1 MFEASFSFDCR
12 DKQILVVEDEY
23 DIGDIIEHYLKR
35 EGMQVLRA
43 MNGKQAIEIHAA
55 QPIDLIL
62 LDIKLP
68 ELNGWEVL
76 SKIRQKA
83 QTPVIMLTALDQEI
97 DKVMALRIGADDF
110 VVKPF
115 NPNEV
120 VARVQAVLRR
130 AQQNSQ
136 TVKKNLIY
144 KNIEINTDIHSVY
157 VHQQD
162 KKVMLNL
169 TLTEYKILLQMID
182 HPHKVF
188 TRGELLNHCLPDSD
202 ALERTVDSHVSKL
215 RKKLEE
221 HGLQQLLINGFAQRR
236 FKPQS
241 PARQL
246 VQALTEEADTTPP
259 TCLCL
264 IHGHVGA
271 MQQGFH
277 GAAIVGKKA
286 DTDTG
291 RRLER
296 HARNL
301 AGCAQFFS
309 QVLDHHLRLAQ
320 CALGQHD
327 DKLITRQPADDVDF
341 ATILGQAPGDHSKK
355 LVTRRMPQ

>member
-130 AQQNSQ
+130 AQQNQ
-136 TVKKNLIY
+136 QAQNKNLLY
-144 KNIEINTDIHSVY
+144 KNIEIHTAIHSVY
-157 VHQQD
+157 IHQQH
-162 KKVMLNL
+162 KKVVLNL

-188 TRGELLNHCLPDSD
+188 TRSELLNHCLPDSD

-221 HGLQQLLINGFAQRR
+221 HGLQQMLINVRG
-236 FKPQS
+236 
-241 PARQL
+241 
-246 VQALTEEADTTPP
+246 
-259 TCLCL
+259 
-264 IHGHVGA
+264 VGY
-271 MQQGFH
+271 
-277 GAAIVGKKA
+277 
-286 DTDTG
+286 
-291 RRLER
+291 R
-296 HARNL
+296 
-301 AGCAQFFS
+301 
-309 QVLDHHLRLAQ
+309 LDH
-320 CALGQHD
+320 
-327 DKLITRQPADDVDF
+327 
-341 ATILGQAPGDHSKK
+341 
-355 LVTRRMPQ
+355 PQEI

>member
-1 MFEASFSFDCR
+1 MYEASFSFDCR

-43 MNGKQAIEIHAA
+43 MNGKQAIEIHAS

-83 QTPVIMLTALDQEI
+83 QTPVIMLTALDQDI

-130 AQQNSQ
+130 AQQNQ
-136 TVKKNLIY
+136 QAQNRNLLY
-144 KNIEINTDIHSVY
+144 KNIEIHSDLHSVY
-157 VHQQD
+157 VRQQD
-162 KKVMLNL
+162 KKIMLNL
-169 TLTEYKILLQMID
+169 TLTEYKILLLMID
-182 HPHKVF
+182 QPYKVF
-188 TRGELLNHCLPDSD
+188 TRGELMNHCLPDSD

-221 HGLQQLLINGFAQRR
+221 HGLQNMLINVRG
-236 FKPQS
+236 
-241 PARQL
+241 
-246 VQALTEEADTTPP
+246 
-259 TCLCL
+259 
-264 IHGHVGA
+264 VGY
-271 MQQGFH
+271 
-277 GAAIVGKKA
+277 
-286 DTDTG
+286 
-291 RRLER
+291 R
-296 HARNL
+296 
-301 AGCAQFFS
+301 
-309 QVLDHHLRLAQ
+309 LDHPAQ
-320 CALGQHD
+320 
-327 DKLITRQPADDVDF
+327 
-341 ATILGQAPGDHSKK
+341 
-355 LVTRRMPQ
+355 

>member
-43 MNGKQAIEIHAA
+43 MNGKQAIEIHASH
-55 QPIDLIL
+55 PIDLIL

-83 QTPVIMLTALDQEI
+83 QTPVIMLTALDQDI

-130 AQQNSQ
+130 AQQNQ
-136 TVKKNLIY
+136 QPQNRNLLY
-144 KNIEINTDIHSVY
+144 KNIEIHTDLHSVY
-157 VHQQD
+157 IRQQD
-162 KKVMLNL
+162 KKIMLNL
-169 TLTEYKILLQMID
+169 TLTEYKILLLMID
-182 HPHKVF
+182 QPYKVF
-188 TRGELLNHCLPDSD
+188 TRGELMNHCLPDSD

-221 HGLQQLLINGFAQRR
+221 QGLQNMLINVRG
-236 FKPQS
+236 
-241 PARQL
+241 
-246 VQALTEEADTTPP
+246 
-259 TCLCL
+259 
-264 IHGHVGA
+264 VGY
-271 MQQGFH
+271 
-277 GAAIVGKKA
+277 
-286 DTDTG
+286 
-291 RRLER
+291 R
-296 HARNL
+296 
-301 AGCAQFFS
+301 
-309 QVLDHHLRLAQ
+309 LDHPAQ
-320 CALGQHD
+320 
-327 DKLITRQPADDVDF
+327 
-341 ATILGQAPGDHSKK
+341 
-355 LVTRRMPQ
+355 

>member
-43 MNGKQAIEIHAA
+43 MNGKQAIEIHASH
-55 QPIDLIL
+55 PVDLIL

-83 QTPVIMLTALDQEI
+83 QTPVIMLTALDQDI

-130 AQQNSQ
+130 AQQNQ
-136 TVKKNLIY
+136 QVQNRNLLY
-144 KNIEINTDIHSVY
+144 KNIEIHTDLHTVY
-157 VHQQD
+157 IRQQD
-162 KKVMLNL
+162 KKIMLNL
-169 TLTEYKILLQMID
+169 TLTEYKILLLMID
-182 HPHKVF
+182 QPYKVF
-188 TRGELLNHCLPDSD
+188 TRGELMNHCLPDSD

-221 HGLQQLLINGFAQRR
+221 QCLQNMLINVRG
-236 FKPQS
+236 
-241 PARQL
+241 
-246 VQALTEEADTTPP
+246 
-259 TCLCL
+259 
-264 IHGHVGA
+264 VGY
-271 MQQGFH
+271 
-277 GAAIVGKKA
+277 
-286 DTDTG
+286 
-291 RRLER
+291 R
-296 HARNL
+296 
-301 AGCAQFFS
+301 
-309 QVLDHHLRLAQ
+309 LDHPAQ
-320 CALGQHD
+320 
-327 DKLITRQPADDVDF
+327 
-341 ATILGQAPGDHSKK
+341 
-355 LVTRRMPQ
+355 

>member
-43 MNGKQAIEIHAA
+43 MNGKQAIEIHASH
-55 QPIDLIL
+55 PIDLIL

-83 QTPVIMLTALDQEI
+83 QTPVIMLTALDQDI

-130 AQQNSQ
+130 AQQNQ
-136 TVKKNLIY
+136 QAQNRNLLY
-144 KNIEINTDIHSVY
+144 KNIEIHSDLHSVY
-157 VHQQD
+157 IRQQD
-162 KKVMLNL
+162 KKIMLNL
-169 TLTEYKILLQMID
+169 TLTEYKILLLMID
-182 HPHKVF
+182 QPYKVF
-188 TRGELLNHCLPDSD
+188 TRGELMNHCLPDSD

-221 HGLQQLLINGFAQRR
+221 QGLQNMLINVRG
-236 FKPQS
+236 
-241 PARQL
+241 
-246 VQALTEEADTTPP
+246 
-259 TCLCL
+259 
-264 IHGHVGA
+264 VGY
-271 MQQGFH
+271 
-277 GAAIVGKKA
+277 
-286 DTDTG
+286 
-291 RRLER
+291 R
-296 HARNL
+296 
-301 AGCAQFFS
+301 
-309 QVLDHHLRLAQ
+309 LDHPAQ
-320 CALGQHD
+320 
-327 DKLITRQPADDVDF
+327 
-341 ATILGQAPGDHSKK
+341 
-355 LVTRRMPQ
+355 

>member
-43 MNGKQAIEIHAA
+43 MNGKQAIEIHAS

-83 QTPVIMLTALDQEI
+83 QTPVIMLTVLDQDI

-130 AQQNSQ
+130 AQQNQ
-136 TVKKNLIY
+136 QAQNRNLLY
-144 KNIEINTDIHSVY
+144 KNIEIHSDLHSVY
-157 VHQQD
+157 IRQQD
-162 KKVMLNL
+162 KKIMLNL
-169 TLTEYKILLQMID
+169 TLTEYKILLLMID
-182 HPHKVF
+182 QPYKVF
-188 TRGELLNHCLPDSD
+188 TRGELMNHCLPDSD

-221 HGLQQLLINGFAQRR
+221 HGLQNMLINVRG
-236 FKPQS
+236 
-241 PARQL
+241 
-246 VQALTEEADTTPP
+246 
-259 TCLCL
+259 
-264 IHGHVGA
+264 VGY
-271 MQQGFH
+271 
-277 GAAIVGKKA
+277 
-286 DTDTG
+286 
-291 RRLER
+291 R
-296 HARNL
+296 
-301 AGCAQFFS
+301 
-309 QVLDHHLRLAQ
+309 LDHPAQ
-320 CALGQHD
+320 
-327 DKLITRQPADDVDF
+327 
-341 ATILGQAPGDHSKK
+341 
-355 LVTRRMPQ
+355 

>member
-35 EGMQVLRA
+35 EGMRVIRA
-43 MNGKQAIEIHAA
+43 MNGKQAIEIHTA
-55 QPIDLIL
+55 QTIDLIL

-83 QTPVIMLTALDQEI
+83 QTPVIMLTALDQDI

-130 AQQNSQ
+130 THQNNQISQ
-136 TVKKNLIY
+136 KNLFY
-144 KNIEINTDIHSVY
+144 KNIEINTEIHSVY
-157 VHQQD
+157 INQAD
-162 KKVMLNL
+162 KKSLLNL
-169 TLTEYKILLQMID
+169 TLTEYKILLLMID

-188 TRGELLNHCLPDSD
+188 TRGELMNHCLPDSD

-221 HGLQQLLINGFAQRR
+221 HGLEHMLINVRG
-236 FKPQS
+236 
-241 PARQL
+241 
-246 VQALTEEADTTPP
+246 
-259 TCLCL
+259 
-264 IHGHVGA
+264 VGY
-271 MQQGFH
+271 
-277 GAAIVGKKA
+277 
-286 DTDTG
+286 
-291 RRLER
+291 R
-296 HARNL
+296 
-301 AGCAQFFS
+301 
-309 QVLDHHLRLAQ
+309 LDH
-320 CALGQHD
+320 
-327 DKLITRQPADDVDF
+327 
-341 ATILGQAPGDHSKK
+341 
-355 LVTRRMPQ
+355 PQE

>member
-43 MNGKQAIEIHAA
+43 MNGKQAIEIHAS

-83 QTPVIMLTALDQEI
+83 QTPVIMLTALDQDI

-130 AQQNSQ
+130 AQQNQ
-136 TVKKNLIY
+136 QAQNRNLLY
-144 KNIEINTDIHSVY
+144 KNIEIHSDLHSVY
-157 VHQQD
+157 VRQQD
-162 KKVMLNL
+162 KKIMLNL
-169 TLTEYKILLQMID
+169 TLTEYKILLLMID
-182 HPHKVF
+182 QPYKVF
-188 TRGELLNHCLPDSD
+188 TRGELMNHCLPDSD

-221 HGLQQLLINGFAQRR
+221 HGLQNMLINVRG
-236 FKPQS
+236 
-241 PARQL
+241 
-246 VQALTEEADTTPP
+246 
-259 TCLCL
+259 
-264 IHGHVGA
+264 VGY
-271 MQQGFH
+271 
-277 GAAIVGKKA
+277 
-286 DTDTG
+286 
-291 RRLER
+291 R
-296 HARNL
+296 
-301 AGCAQFFS
+301 
-309 QVLDHHLRLAQ
+309 LDHPEQ
-320 CALGQHD
+320 
-327 DKLITRQPADDVDF
+327 
-341 ATILGQAPGDHSKK
+341 
-355 LVTRRMPQ
+355 

>member
-35 EGMQVLRA
+35 EGMRVIRA
-43 MNGKQAIEIHAA
+43 MNGKQAIEIHTA
-55 QPIDLIL
+55 QTIDLIL

-83 QTPVIMLTALDQEI
+83 QTPVIMLTALDQDI

-130 AQQNSQ
+130 THQNNQISQ
-136 TVKKNLIY
+136 KNLFY
-144 KNIEINTDIHSVY
+144 KNIEINTEIHSVY
-157 VHQQD
+157 INQAA
-162 KKVMLNL
+162 KKSLLNL
-169 TLTEYKILLQMID
+169 TLTEYKILLLMID

-188 TRGELLNHCLPDSD
+188 TRGELMNHCLPDSD

-221 HGLQQLLINGFAQRR
+221 HGLEHMLINVRG
-236 FKPQS
+236 
-241 PARQL
+241 
-246 VQALTEEADTTPP
+246 
-259 TCLCL
+259 
-264 IHGHVGA
+264 VGY
-271 MQQGFH
+271 
-277 GAAIVGKKA
+277 
-286 DTDTG
+286 
-291 RRLER
+291 R
-296 HARNL
+296 
-301 AGCAQFFS
+301 
-309 QVLDHHLRLAQ
+309 LDH
-320 CALGQHD
+320 
-327 DKLITRQPADDVDF
+327 
-341 ATILGQAPGDHSKK
+341 
-355 LVTRRMPQ
+355 PQE

>member
-43 MNGKQAIEIHAA
+43 MNGKQAIEIHASH
-55 QPIDLIL
+55 PIDLIL

-83 QTPVIMLTALDQEI
+83 QTPVIMLTALDQDI

-130 AQQNSQ
+130 AQQNQ
-136 TVKKNLIY
+136 QAQNRNLLY
-144 KNIEINTDIHSVY
+144 KNIEIHSDLHSVY
-157 VHQQD
+157 VRKQD
-162 KKVMLNL
+162 KKIMLNL
-169 TLTEYKILLQMID
+169 TLTEYKILLLMID
-182 HPHKVF
+182 QPYKVF
-188 TRGELLNHCLPDSD
+188 TRGELMNHCLPDSD

-221 HGLQQLLINGFAQRR
+221 HGLQNMLINVRG
-236 FKPQS
+236 
-241 PARQL
+241 
-246 VQALTEEADTTPP
+246 
-259 TCLCL
+259 
-264 IHGHVGA
+264 VGY
-271 MQQGFH
+271 
-277 GAAIVGKKA
+277 
-286 DTDTG
+286 
-291 RRLER
+291 R
-296 HARNL
+296 
-301 AGCAQFFS
+301 
-309 QVLDHHLRLAQ
+309 LDHPAQ
-320 CALGQHD
+320 
-327 DKLITRQPADDVDF
+327 
-341 ATILGQAPGDHSKK
+341 
-355 LVTRRMPQ
+355 

>member
-130 AQQNSQ
+130 AQQNQ
-136 TVKKNLIY
+136 QAQNKNLLY
-144 KNIEINTDIHSVY
+144 KNIEIHTTIHSVY

-162 KKVMLNL
+162 RKTLLNL
-169 TLTEYKILLQMID
+169 TLTEYKILILMLE

-188 TRGELLNHCLPDSD
+188 TRSELMSYCLPDSD

-221 HGLQQLLINGFAQRR
+221 QGLEQVLINVRGVGYR
-236 FKPQS
+236 FDYPQ
-241 PARQL
+241 
-246 VQALTEEADTTPP
+246 T
-259 TCLCL
+259 
-264 IHGHVGA
+264 
-271 MQQGFH
+271 F
-277 GAAIVGKKA
+277 
-286 DTDTG
+286 
-291 RRLER
+291 
-296 HARNL
+296 
-301 AGCAQFFS
+301 
-309 QVLDHHLRLAQ
+309 
-320 CALGQHD
+320 
-327 DKLITRQPADDVDF
+327 
-341 ATILGQAPGDHSKK
+341 
-355 LVTRRMPQ
+355 

>member
-43 MNGKQAIEIHAA
+43 MNGKQAIEIHASH
-55 QPIDLIL
+55 PIDLIL

-83 QTPVIMLTALDQEI
+83 QTPVIMLTALDQDI

-130 AQQNSQ
+130 AQQNQ
-136 TVKKNLIY
+136 QAQNRNLLY
-144 KNIEINTDIHSVY
+144 KNIEIHSDLHSVY
-157 VHQQD
+157 IRQQD
-162 KKVMLNL
+162 KKIMLNL
-169 TLTEYKILLQMID
+169 TLTEYKILLLMID
-182 HPHKVF
+182 QPYKVF
-188 TRGELLNHCLPDSD
+188 TRGELMNHCLPDSD

-221 HGLQQLLINGFAQRR
+221 HGLQNMLINVRG
-236 FKPQS
+236 
-241 PARQL
+241 
-246 VQALTEEADTTPP
+246 
-259 TCLCL
+259 
-264 IHGHVGA
+264 VGY
-271 MQQGFH
+271 
-277 GAAIVGKKA
+277 
-286 DTDTG
+286 
-291 RRLER
+291 R
-296 HARNL
+296 
-301 AGCAQFFS
+301 
-309 QVLDHHLRLAQ
+309 LDHPAQ
-320 CALGQHD
+320 
-327 DKLITRQPADDVDF
+327 
-341 ATILGQAPGDHSKK
+341 
-355 LVTRRMPQ
+355 

>member
-43 MNGKQAIEIHAA
+43 MNGKQAIEIHAS

-83 QTPVIMLTALDQEI
+83 QTPVIMLTALDQDI

-130 AQQNSQ
+130 AQQNQ
-136 TVKKNLIY
+136 QAQNRNLLY
-144 KNIEINTDIHSVY
+144 KNIEIHSDLHSVY
-157 VHQQD
+157 VRQQD
-162 KKVMLNL
+162 KKIMLNL
-169 TLTEYKILLQMID
+169 TLTEYKILLLMID
-182 HPHKVF
+182 QPYKVF
-188 TRGELLNHCLPDSD
+188 TRGELMNHCLPDSD

-221 HGLQQLLINGFAQRR
+221 HGLQNMLINVRG
-236 FKPQS
+236 
-241 PARQL
+241 
-246 VQALTEEADTTPP
+246 
-259 TCLCL
+259 
-264 IHGHVGA
+264 VGY
-271 MQQGFH
+271 
-277 GAAIVGKKA
+277 
-286 DTDTG
+286 
-291 RRLER
+291 R
-296 HARNL
+296 
-301 AGCAQFFS
+301 
-309 QVLDHHLRLAQ
+309 LDHPAQ
-320 CALGQHD
+320 
-327 DKLITRQPADDVDF
+327 
-341 ATILGQAPGDHSKK
+341 
-355 LVTRRMPQ
+355 